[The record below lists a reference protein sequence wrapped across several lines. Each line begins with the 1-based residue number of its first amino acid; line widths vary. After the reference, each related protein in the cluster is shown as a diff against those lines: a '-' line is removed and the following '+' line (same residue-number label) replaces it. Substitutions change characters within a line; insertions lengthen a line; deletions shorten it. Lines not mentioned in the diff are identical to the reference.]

1 MIVNIINVN
10 TYILIWSGLTTI
22 LVQYTNLYN
31 YYMHLSLSSPAHTRS
46 GKMGQVVTCKFKT
59 KISPLEG
66 LEALIS

>member
-1 MIVNIINVN
+1 MIINIINVN
-10 TYILIWSGLTTI
+10 ACILIWSGLTTI

-46 GKMGQVVTCKFKT
+46 GKMVTCKCKT